1 MSGQHRY
8 SQPDMARLRV
18 LTWKPLWPSRTPFK
32 GQWRVSRRPCGFV
45 FCSRWSL
52 ISQQRRLLKCS
63 TLRRQRFAS
72 AWHGHASNSSN
83 FTRLRA
89 VKRSLT
95 TQRPLVTWMP
105 HKSIL
110 KSIRTI
116 WSGLRAT
123 QGRIFL
129 SPRHCGGTMQNDSIE
144 TLLLRHYGS
153 TAQAPAHLENTLRAS
168 IRLEE
173 VELEKEQQLITRLR
187 ERRVSRRHA
196 VRLVAIG
203 AAGLGG
209 LSIALEGVRMI
220 EAALLGEDITK
231 PAYS

>member
-1 MSGQHRY
+1 MR
-8 SQPDMARLRV
+8 
-18 LTWKPLWPSRTPFK
+18 
-32 GQWRVSRRPCGFV
+32 
-45 FCSRWSL
+45 
-52 ISQQRRLLKCS
+52 
-63 TLRRQRFAS
+63 
-72 AWHGHASNSSN
+72 
-83 FTRLRA
+83 
-89 VKRSLT
+89 
-95 TQRPLVTWMP
+95 
-105 HKSIL
+105 
-110 KSIRTI
+110 
-116 WSGLRAT
+116 
-123 QGRIFL
+123 
-129 SPRHCGGTMQNDSIE
+129 NDSIE

-153 TAQAPAHLENTLRAS
+153 TAQAPNDLENTLRAS

-173 VELEKEQQLITRLR
+173 VELEKEQQLLTHLR

>member
-1 MSGQHRY
+1 MR
-8 SQPDMARLRV
+8 
-18 LTWKPLWPSRTPFK
+18 
-32 GQWRVSRRPCGFV
+32 
-45 FCSRWSL
+45 
-52 ISQQRRLLKCS
+52 
-63 TLRRQRFAS
+63 
-72 AWHGHASNSSN
+72 
-83 FTRLRA
+83 
-89 VKRSLT
+89 
-95 TQRPLVTWMP
+95 
-105 HKSIL
+105 
-110 KSIRTI
+110 
-116 WSGLRAT
+116 
-123 QGRIFL
+123 
-129 SPRHCGGTMQNDSIE
+129 NDSIE

-153 TAQAPAHLENTLRAS
+153 TAQAPNDLENTLRAS

-173 VELEKEQQLITRLR
+173 VELEKEQQLLTRLR